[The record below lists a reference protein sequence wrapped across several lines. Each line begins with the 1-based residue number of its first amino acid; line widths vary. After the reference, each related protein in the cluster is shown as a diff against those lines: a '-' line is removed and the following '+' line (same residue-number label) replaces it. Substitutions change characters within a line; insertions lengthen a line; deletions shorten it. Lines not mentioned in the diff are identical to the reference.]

1 MTDFEQLV
9 LVDKRDGIAQV
20 TLNRPNAMNA
30 LSADLSARTV
40 EVLVELDADERTEV
54 VILTGAG
61 RAFCAGL
68 DLKEIGGE
76 TKAARRR
83 TDPDGAL
90 HSDLDI
96 VRAMSNLTQPI
107 IGAINGYA
115 VTGGF
120 EIALACDILIAS
132 TEARFAD
139 THARVAVVP
148 GWGLSQLLPRL
159 IGISRA
165 KELSL
170 TGNYLDAET
179 ACAWGLVNR
188 VYEPENLLPA
198 ARKLAEDIISTD
210 RRTRTTIKRIMD
222 EGWRSSLQEGLRLE
236 EEASRAQ
243 GISGEFIRERRTVI
257 QARAREQR
265 GR

>member
-1 MTDFEQLV
+1 MNTFKNLV
-9 LVDKRDGIAQV
+9 LVASRDGIAEV
-20 TLNRPNAMNA
+20 TLNRPKAMNA
-30 LSADLSARTV
+30 LSADLQARIA
-40 EVLVELDADERTEV
+40 EVFESLQEDESVEV

-76 TKAARRR
+76 VEAGR
-83 TDPDGAL
+83 P
-90 HSDLDI
+90 
-96 VRAMSNLTQPI
+96 RAPGNMLRAIGGMTRPI

-120 EIALACDILIAS
+120 ELALMCDILIAS

-148 GWGLSQLLPRL
+148 GWGLSQRLPRL

-170 TGNYLDAET
+170 TGNYLDAAT
-179 ACAWGLVNR
+179 ACEWGLVNR
-188 VYEPENLLPA
+188 VTEPEALLPA
-198 ARKLAEDIISTD
+198 ARSIAADICSTD

-222 EGWRSSLQEGLRLE
+222 EGWNATLEHGLETERG
-236 EEASRAQ
+236 ASRAQ
-243 GISGEFIRERRTVI
+243 GISADFIRRRRKSI
-257 QARAREQR
+257 QARARAQQASTQR
-265 GR
+265 D

>member
-1 MTDFEQLV
+1 MNTFKNLV
-9 LVDKRDGIAQV
+9 LVASRNGVAEV
-20 TLNRPNAMNA
+20 TLNRPKAMNA
-30 LSADLSARTV
+30 LSADLQARIA
-40 EVLVELDADERTEV
+40 EVFESLQEDESVEV

-76 TKAARRR
+76 VEASRPRARASGNMLRAIESMTK
-83 TDPDGAL
+83 
-90 HSDLDI
+90 
-96 VRAMSNLTQPI
+96 PI

-120 EIALACDILIAS
+120 ELALMCDILIAS

-148 GWGLSQLLPRL
+148 GWGLSQRLPRL

-170 TGNYLDAET
+170 TGNYLDAAT
-179 ACAWGLVNR
+179 ACEWGLVNR
-188 VYEPENLLPA
+188 VTEPEALLPA
-198 ARKLAEDIISTD
+198 ARSIAADICSTD
-210 RRTRTTIKRIMD
+210 RKTRTTIKRIMD
-222 EGWRSSLQEGLRLE
+222 EGWNATLEQGLEIER
-236 EEASRAQ
+236 EASRAQ
-243 GISGEFIRERRTVI
+243 GISADFIRQRRTAI
-257 QARAREQR
+257 QARARAQR
-265 GR
+265 ASTQRD

>member
-40 EVLVELDADERTEV
+40 EVLVELEADERTDV

-83 TDPDGAL
+83 TDPDGDL
-90 HSDLDI
+90 DSDLDI
-96 VRAMSNLTQPI
+96 VRAMSNLTPPI

-210 RRTRTTIKRIMD
+210 RRTRTTIKHIMD

-243 GISGEFIRERRTVI
+243 GISGEFIRERRTAI
-257 QARAREQR
+257 QARAREQK
-265 GR
+265 GG

>member
-1 MTDFEQLV
+1 MSTFKNLV
-9 LVDKRDGIAQV
+9 LVASRNGVSEV
-20 TLNRPNAMNA
+20 TLNRPEAMNA
-30 LSADLSARTV
+30 LSADLQARIA
-40 EVLVELDADERTEV
+40 EVFESLQQDESVEV

-76 TKAARRR
+76 VEAGRPRSPGNMLRAIDSMTK
-83 TDPDGAL
+83 
-90 HSDLDI
+90 
-96 VRAMSNLTQPI
+96 PI

-120 EIALACDILIAS
+120 ELALMCDILIAS

-148 GWGLSQLLPRL
+148 GWGLSQRLPRL

-170 TGNYLDAET
+170 TGNYLDAAT
-179 ACAWGLVNR
+179 ACGWGLVNR
-188 VYEPENLLPA
+188 VTEPEALLPA
-198 ARKLAEDIISTD
+198 ARSIAADICSTD

-222 EGWRSSLQEGLRLE
+222 EGWNATLEHGLETERG
-236 EEASRAQ
+236 ASRAQ
-243 GISGEFIRERRTVI
+243 GISADFIRERRESI
-257 QARAREQR
+257 QARARAQQSSTQR
-265 GR
+265 G

>member
-1 MTDFEQLV
+1 MNTFKNLV
-9 LVDKRDGIAQV
+9 LVATRDGVAEV
-20 TLNRPNAMNA
+20 TLNRPEAMNA
-30 LSADLSARTV
+30 LSADLQARIA
-40 EVLVELDADERTEV
+40 EVFESLQEDESVEV

-76 TKAARRR
+76 VEAGRPRASGNMLRAVDSMTK
-83 TDPDGAL
+83 
-90 HSDLDI
+90 
-96 VRAMSNLTQPI
+96 PI

-120 EIALACDILIAS
+120 ELALMCDILIAS
-132 TEARFAD
+132 TNARFAD

-148 GWGLSQLLPRL
+148 GWGLSQRLSRL

-179 ACAWGLVNR
+179 ACEWGLVNR
-188 VYEPENLLPA
+188 VTEPEALMPA
-198 ARKLAEDIISTD
+198 ARSIAADICSTD

-222 EGWRSSLQEGLRLE
+222 EGWSATLEHGLETERK
-236 EEASRAQ
+236 ASRAQ
-243 GISGEFIRERRTVI
+243 GISADFIRERRTAI
-257 QARAREQR
+257 QARARAQQASTQLD
-265 GR
+265 

>member
-1 MTDFEQLV
+1 MNTFKNLV
-9 LVDKRDGIAQV
+9 LVATQDGVAEV
-20 TLNRPNAMNA
+20 TLNRPEAMNA
-30 LSADLSARTV
+30 LSADLQARIA
-40 EVLVELDADERTEV
+40 EVFESLQEDESVEV

-76 TKAARRR
+76 VEAGRPRAPGNMLRAISAMTK
-83 TDPDGAL
+83 
-90 HSDLDI
+90 
-96 VRAMSNLTQPI
+96 PI

-120 EIALACDILIAS
+120 ELALMCDILIAS

-148 GWGLSQLLPRL
+148 GWGLSQRLSRL

-170 TGNYLDAET
+170 TGNYLDAAT
-179 ACAWGLVNR
+179 ACEWGLVNR
-188 VYEPENLLPA
+188 VTEPEALLPA
-198 ARKLAEDIISTD
+198 ARSIAADICSTD

-222 EGWRSSLQEGLRLE
+222 EGWNSTLGNGLE
-236 EEASRAQ
+236 IEAGATRAQ
-243 GISGEFIRERRTVI
+243 GLSADFIRRQRKSI
-257 QARAREQR
+257 QARARAQQASAQD
-265 GR
+265 G